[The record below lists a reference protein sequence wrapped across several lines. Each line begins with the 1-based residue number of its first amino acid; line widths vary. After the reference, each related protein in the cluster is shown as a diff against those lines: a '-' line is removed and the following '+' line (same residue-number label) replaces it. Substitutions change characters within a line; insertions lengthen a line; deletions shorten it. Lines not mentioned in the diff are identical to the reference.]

1 MTPLTLAQK
10 AALLAGGGFWNTLA
24 YPEADIGSII
34 LADGPH
40 GLRRPIRGG
49 DELGLADSVPATC
62 FPPSAGVAS
71 SFNPALLERLGR
83 AVGEEARA
91 NSVGLIL
98 GPGVNI
104 KRSPLC
110 GRNFEYYS
118 EDPLVSGELGAA
130 WVRGL
135 QSTGVGASA
144 KHFAGNN
151 QETNRMT
158 VSAQIDERTLRE
170 IYLPAFETIVTRE
183 QPWAVTCSYNKVN
196 GTFSSEN
203 HWLLSTVLREEW
215 GFDGAVVSDWGA
227 VDDRVKALAA
237 GTDLEMPGPQEGSER
252 DIVSAVRA
260 GEISELDVDRSVA
273 RIKTLVS
280 RSSAKATPYDETEH
294 HELAYEAALESV
306 VLLRNENDI
315 LPLST
320 DQSIA
325 VIGAFAQNPR
335 LQGSGSSQ
343 VIPTRVDSAL
353 ESLSVRATVGF
364 APGYSFGLSDD
375 ADLRAEAVEL
385 AASHDVAVVFVGLP
399 DADETEGQDR
409 EHIELPTSHVALIA
423 AVAAANPNTVV
434 VLTNGGVVSLEPWH
448 DSVAAILEAWLLGQA
463 GGSAIADILLGAV
476 NPSGHLAETIP
487 KRLSDTPSFLNFPGD
502 RDSVR
507 YGEGMFVGYRYYETV
522 DVAPRYPFG
531 HGLSYTTFEWSDF
544 GITRDGRVATVTV
557 TNTGDR
563 AGADVV
569 QLYVGGSR
577 KAVRSPLRELRAFRK
592 VWLEPGESTTVT
604 LGLTWRSFAYW
615 DVATSRWQVTAG
627 QYDIEFGRSSH
638 DIAGSVKVTMQGT
651 GEPKPLDFDSPVS
664 DWLDNPVSGPVIRRI
679 LAANSDANDGGA
691 SVIDRVSAMPML
703 RLMRLPGVTM
713 SETQL
718 TRLLKL
724 ANNNVVEKFAGM
736 FSRN

>member
-1 MTPLTLAQK
+1 M
-10 AALLAGGGFWNTLA
+10 AGGGFWNTL
-24 YPEADIGSII
+24 PFPDQGIGSII

-40 GLRRPIRGG
+40 GLRRPVHGG

-62 FPPSAGVAS
+62 FPPSGGVAS

-91 NSVGLIL
+91 NNVGLIL

-110 GRNFEYYS
+110 GRNFEYFS

-135 QSTGVGASA
+135 QSTGVGASV
-144 KHFAGNN
+144 KHFAANN

-158 VSAQIDERTLRE
+158 VSAEVDARTLRE
-170 IYLPAFETIVTRE
+170 IYLPAFEAIVTRE
-183 QPWAVTCSYNKVN
+183 QPWAVTCSYNKIN
-196 GTFSSEN
+196 GVFSSEN
-203 HWLLSTVLREEW
+203 AWLLTTVLREEW

-260 GEISELDVDRSVA
+260 GEIQEVVVDKA
-273 RIKTLVS
+273 VS
-280 RSSAKATPYDETEH
+280 RIRALVAKSTVRPTPYDAEAH
-294 HELAYEAALESV
+294 HALALEAALESV
-306 VLLRNENDI
+306 VLLRNEGAL
-315 LPLST
+315 LPLSPQ
-320 DQSIA
+320 QSIA
-325 VIGAFAQNPR
+325 VIGDFARTPR
-335 LQGSGSSQ
+335 IQGTGSSQ
-343 VIPTRVDSAL
+343 VTPTRVDSAL
-353 ESLSVRATVGF
+353 ESLKARATVGF

-375 ADLRAEAVEL
+375 VELRAEAVNL

-399 DADETEGQDR
+399 EGDETEGQDR
-409 EHIELPTSHVALIA
+409 LHLDLPASHIALIRDV
-423 AVAAANPNTVV
+423 AVVNPKTVV

-448 DSVAAILEAWLLGQA
+448 NSVPAILEGWLLGQA
-463 GGSAIADILLGAV
+463 GGAAVADILLGDA

-487 KRLSDTPSFLNFPGD
+487 VRLSDNPSFLNFPGE
-502 RDSVR
+502 RDVVR
-507 YGEGMFVGYRYYETV
+507 YGEGMFVGYRYYETT

-569 QLYVGGSR
+569 QLYVGSVR
-577 KAVRSPLRELRAFRK
+577 KEVRSPVRELRAFRK

-604 LGLTWRSFAYW
+604 LGLTPRAFSYW
-615 DVATSRWQVTAG
+615 DAATSRWQMTGG
-627 QYDIEFGRSSH
+627 QYDIEFGHSSH
-638 DIAGSVKVTMQGT
+638 DIAGRLRVTLQGT
-651 GEPKPLDFDSPVS
+651 SAPKPLSFESPVS
-664 DWLDNPVSGPVIRRI
+664 EWLDNAVTGPVIRRI
-679 LAANSDANDGGA
+679 LAANSDANDDGA

-718 TRLLKL
+718 ERLLKL
-724 ANNNVVEKFAGM
+724 ANNGVVEKVAGL
-736 FSRN
+736 FSRS